1 MSATPIGAGSAV
13 NFVCTTGL
21 SARQM
26 VPMVAAA
33 ASTILATSF
42 PDIKLVII
50 FLIGGSIQVSWSIS
64 RSLHRDG
71 LAIIMNE
78 RVRLFSDRNSC
89 AMIFRNPD
97 NVERA
102 FFQHAGEFAGA
113 FSNFQGMLGV
123 IPRDRN
129 RGEFSLFIIVSVVF
143 VIVERELPV
152 GTAIDAQFNRISW
165 FLAGIL

>member
-1 MSATPIGAGSAV
+1 
-13 NFVCTTGL
+13 
-21 SARQM
+21 M
-26 VPMVAAA
+26 VPMVDAA

-97 NVERA
+97 NIERA
-102 FFQHAGEFAGA
+102 FLQHAGEFAGT
-113 FSNFQGMLGV
+113 FSNFQSMLGV
-123 IPRDRN
+123 IPRNRN

-143 VIVERELPV
+143 VFVELERPISTTINAKL
-152 GTAIDAQFNRISW
+152 NRIRR
-165 FLAGIL
+165 FFAGI